1 MTTTIFNRKLIVSIL
16 VVILAICALPG
27 EGYGCCARDSV
38 KDFNTLDATGNT
50 SPEGIWSDGITIWVA
65 NSDDDKLYAYDMPVT
80 VPVASAQATADFNGD
95 GRVDFAD
102 FFEFVDAFGS
112 SDPRFDLNGDG
123 RVDFA
128 DFFEFVDAFGSSG
141 GTSTTRMAFES
152 STPSGYTRITLR
164 DNGRVWGI
172 PSKYTTDSDY
182 GTVAYMLL
190 GRLKGCNFANVETD
204 RQSKVYIKTQ
214 PLGRLSN
221 FESETVC
228 RKASSS
234 WSSGWE
240 GIQITHLR
248 FFDESSPTN
257 VSEAVYNTS
266 TGQME
271 LGSVSGGSGSSGD
284 DSSGGP
290 VTSPP
295 PPFHIEI
302 VFLDG
307 FDASQKALFHQAA
320 ARWMSIITEDIPD
333 VDFSRNPFN
342 EWDDELKTQIR
353 VDDRVDDLRIFV
365 GLADIDGESKTLA
378 RAGPLVAKQS
388 FLENIAYTKIGA
400 IAIDTADLELISDTL
415 LLDVILHEMA
425 HVLGFGLFWEALNL
439 VDGDSDR
446 HFTGSRAIRAFN
458 NAGGRNYDGAKVP
471 VESDSGHWRQ
481 SVFDNELMTSKAN
494 QGDDAPLSAITIQ
507 SLADLGYRVDVS
519 QADAYS
525 LPDPASAK
533 LAGAQTREWGDC
545 ILKGPIYVAD
555 ENGRIVRIIEE

>member
-16 VVILAICALPG
+16 VVILAICALPS

-50 SPEGIWSDGITIWVA
+50 SPEGIWSDGITMWVA
-65 NSDDDKLYAYDMPVT
+65 DSDDDKLCAYDMPVT
-80 VPVASAQATADFNGD
+80 MPVTPAQVTGDFNDD

-102 FFEFVDAFGS
+102 FFEFVDAFGGT
-112 SDPRFDLNGDG
+112 DPRFDLDGNGI
-123 RVDFA
+123 VDFA

-190 GRLKGCNFANVETD
+190 GRLKGCNFANAETD

-221 FESETVC
+221 FGSETVC
-228 RKASSS
+228 RTASSS
-234 WSSGWE
+234 WLSDWDGV
-240 GIQITHLR
+240 QITHLR

-257 VSEAVYNTS
+257 VSEAVYNAS
-266 TGQME
+266 TGQIE
-271 LGSVSGGSGSSGD
+271 LGTVSGGSGSSGD
-284 DSSGGP
+284 DSSGGT

-333 VDFSRNPFN
+333 IDFSDNPFN
-342 EWDDELKTQIR
+342 KWDDELKTQIR

-365 GLADIDGESKTLA
+365 GSVDLDGEKENLA
-378 RAGPLVAKQS
+378 QAGPLVARQS
-388 FLENIAYTKIGA
+388 QLQNIIFSKIGA
-400 IAIDTADLELISDTL
+400 IAIDTADLKWMSDTFL
-415 LLDVILHEMA
+415 LEVILHEMG
-425 HVLGFGLFWEALNL
+425 HVLGFGTLWEELNL

-446 HFTGSRAIRAFN
+446 HFTGSRAIQAFN
-458 NAGGRNYDGAKVP
+458 NAGGRDYDGVKVP
-471 VESDSGHWRQ
+471 VESDSDHWRE

-507 SLADLGYRVDVS
+507 SLSDLGYRVDVS

-533 LAGAQTREWGDC
+533 LAGAQAREWGDC